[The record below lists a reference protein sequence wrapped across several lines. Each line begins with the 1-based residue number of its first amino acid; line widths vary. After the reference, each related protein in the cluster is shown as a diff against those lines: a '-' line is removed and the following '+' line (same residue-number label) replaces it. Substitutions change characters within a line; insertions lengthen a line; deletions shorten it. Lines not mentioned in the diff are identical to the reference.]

1 MFVFWAMECQE
12 KCFWDLLT
20 FRKTSIKSMLKK
32 LESRTFQINYLAQS
46 WHQIKKALTEWKVQK
61 LSRWNWKCSGYRF
74 CLPENGPREQTVW
87 IRVRW
92 VMELETWGM
101 KLVVMSPSRAGLSH
115 SSSWRIFSLAR
126 LGSWPFSLQ
135 LGIENWLKNELKFQ
149 FSVEELF
156 CIICYNKID

>member
-1 MFVFWAMECQE
+1 MIKCLHFFLFDPSYMLWQKSFKKFWSLFGQWGFNK

-92 VMELETWGM
+92 VMELETSGM
-101 KLVVMSPSRAGLSH
+101 KLA
-115 SSSWRIFSLAR
+115 IFYHKTNILE
-126 LGSWPFSLQ
+126 GD
-135 LGIENWLKNELKFQ
+135 
-149 FSVEELF
+149 F
-156 CIICYNKID
+156 CILKTDKSMSIKNWTYL